1 MTRIGLAVSLLC
13 LVLSILTFKF
23 CRSIQGTRTT
33 IHLHLCICLF
43 LADLFFLAGISQT
56 SPVVRVGVNSQR
68 RFQRPLKS
76 CFGPIRLNVDVSAVF
91 PTGRLQVRRGDAPFL
106 LLGCLCV
113 DVLGRSAAVPHGGSG
128 LQCHNPAPLLVCHW
142 LWDAPRYCHHIG
154 QR

>member
-1 MTRIGLAVSLLC
+1 M
-13 LVLSILTFKF
+13 LTLPP
-23 CRSIQGTRTT
+23 R
-33 IHLHLCICLF
+33 
-43 LADLFFLAGISQT
+43 
-56 SPVVRVGVNSQR
+56 
-68 RFQRPLKS
+68 
-76 CFGPIRLNVDVSAVF
+76 F

-128 LQCHNPAPLLVCHW
+128 LQRHNPAPLLVCHW